1 MRLQV
6 TQETVNKTMAARYA
20 LLPPLLNAIEDA
32 PYLPGPPSFPAAGCA
47 DATGGKG
54 VGELL

>member
-1 MRLQV
+1 
-6 TQETVNKTMAARYA
+6 MAARYA